1 MMSTDIRPV
10 MIQWD
15 ADDPLGETYEAVSVG
30 WLVYEDEDI
39 VQFSPTVAR
48 VDDDFV
54 EEWSAAISL
63 LEIKKNLVTRVE
75 DIG

>member
-15 ADDPLGETYEAVSVG
+15 ADDPAGDPYEAVSVG

-39 VQFSPTVAR
+39 IQYSPTVAR
-48 VDDDFV
+48 MEDDED
-54 EEWSAAISL
+54 EEWSAAVSL
-63 LEIKKNLVTRVE
+63 LEIKKNLVTRME